1 MNWCLSCQIISYNWW
16 DFTMVFVFRIIC
28 LWNYTQYYNVYAN
41 WFVIITI
48 LVAERLVKIGN
59 DACVIPFLLSIC
71 SLFCSLIVLLYL
83 IS

>member
-1 MNWCLSCQIISYNWW
+1 
-16 DFTMVFVFRIIC
+16 
-28 LWNYTQYYNVYAN
+28 
-41 WFVIITI
+41 
-48 LVAERLVKIGN
+48 VAERLVKIGN